1 MSDDIQLW
9 HTLTQDQWDDLE
21 QRRIRIQVNKYG
33 RVTAKMDKLQATD
46 RTARM
51 AIEKLMAK

>member
-1 MSDDIQLW
+1 MTDDIQLR
-9 HTLTQDQWDDLE
+9 HTLTQDQWEDLE
-21 QRRIRIQVNKYG
+21 KGRIRIQVNKYG